1 MREVPAKRARA
12 LAGPPPRGSLRG
24 MPAAITTQGLTK
36 IYGRRLGVEG
46 LDLEVLSGEIFGFI
60 GPNGAGKTTTI
71 RLLLDLLHPT
81 RGRAQVLGLDS
92 RRQSV
97 EIRRSVGYLP
107 GEFGLDPRITGR
119 QLVKNFARLRGMPDL
134 GNADRLAERLGV
146 DLDLPT
152 GRLSRGNRQKV
163 GLVQALFHDPALAIL
178 DEPTTGLDPLVQDTF
193 LQLLREARTEGRT
206 IFLSSH
212 ILSEVERVCDRV
224 AIVRGGRLAALETT
238 DSLLEKRRKRVTLV
252 FAAPVDAA
260 AFAALPGVQDVH
272 AQGTTVW
279 MSVGD
284 GIDAIIKLAARD
296 TLLDLNVEHPSLDE
310 VFLGYYEQQQP
321 PPIPGVSEPQP

>member
-1 MREVPAKRARA
+1 
-12 LAGPPPRGSLRG
+12 
-24 MPAAITTQGLTK
+24 MPAAIATEGLTK
-36 IYGRRLGVEG
+36 IYGRRLGIEG
-46 LDLEVLSGEIFGFI
+46 LDLEVRRGEIFGFI

-81 RGRAQVLGLDS
+81 RGRAEVLGLDS
-92 RRQSV
+92 HRQTV
-97 EIRRSVGYLP
+97 EVRRSVGYLP
-107 GEFGLDPRITGR
+107 GEFGLDVRMTGR
-119 QLVKNFARLRGMPDL
+119 QLVSNFARLRGMQDL
-134 GNADRLAERLGV
+134 GSADRLAERLGV

-163 GLVQALFHDPALAIL
+163 GLVQALFHEPALAIL

-193 LQLLREARTEGRT
+193 LQFLREARAEGRT

-238 DSLLEKRRKRVTLV
+238 ESLLERRRKRVTLV
-252 FAAPVDAA
+252 FAAPVDAS
-260 AFAALPGVQDVH
+260 AFAALPGVSDIH
-272 AQGTTVW
+272 AQGTTIW

-284 GIDAIIKLAARD
+284 SIDAIIKLAARY

-310 VFLGYYEQQQP
+310 VFLGYYDQHQP
-321 PPIPGVSEPQP
+321 AAGAGLAGERP

>member
-1 MREVPAKRARA
+1 
-12 LAGPPPRGSLRG
+12 
-24 MPAAITTQGLTK
+24 MPAAVNTQGLTK
-36 IYGRRLGVEG
+36 IYGRRLGIEG
-46 LDLEVLSGEIFGFI
+46 LDLEVRRGEIFGFI

-81 RGRAQVLGLDS
+81 RGRAEVLGLDS
-92 RRQSV
+92 HRQSV
-97 EIRRSVGYLP
+97 EVRRSVGYLP
-107 GEFGLDPRITGR
+107 GEFGLDVRMTGR
-119 QLVKNFARLRGMPDL
+119 QLVSNFARLRGMQDL
-134 GNADRLAERLGV
+134 GSADRLAERLGV

-163 GLVQALFHDPALAIL
+163 GLVQALFHEPVLAIL

-193 LQLLREARTEGRT
+193 LQLLREARAEGRT

-238 DSLLEKRRKRVTLV
+238 ESLLERRRKRVTLV
-252 FAAPVDAA
+252 FAAPVDAS
-260 AFAALPGVQDVH
+260 AFAALPGVSNVH
-272 AQGTTVW
+272 TQGTTIW

-284 GIDAIIKLAARD
+284 GIDAIIKLAARY

-310 VFLGYYEQQQP
+310 VFLGYYDQHQP
-321 PPIPGVSEPQP
+321 AAGAGLAGERP

>member
-1 MREVPAKRARA
+1 M
-12 LAGPPPRGSLRG
+12 
-24 MPAAITTQGLTK
+24 
-36 IYGRRLGVEG
+36 
-46 LDLEVLSGEIFGFI
+46 
-60 GPNGAGKTTTI
+60 
-71 RLLLDLLHPT
+71 
-81 RGRAQVLGLDS
+81 
-92 RRQSV
+92 
-97 EIRRSVGYLP
+97 
-107 GEFGLDPRITGR
+107 
-119 QLVKNFARLRGMPDL
+119 
-134 GNADRLAERLGV
+134 
-146 DLDLPT
+146 
-152 GRLSRGNRQKV
+152 SRGNRQKV

-193 LQLLREARTEGRT
+193 LQLLREARAEGRT

-238 DSLLEKRRKRVTLV
+238 ESLLEKRRKRVTLV

-284 GIDAIIKLAARD
+284 GIDAIIKLAARY

-321 PPIPGVSEPQP
+321 APIPGASEPRP